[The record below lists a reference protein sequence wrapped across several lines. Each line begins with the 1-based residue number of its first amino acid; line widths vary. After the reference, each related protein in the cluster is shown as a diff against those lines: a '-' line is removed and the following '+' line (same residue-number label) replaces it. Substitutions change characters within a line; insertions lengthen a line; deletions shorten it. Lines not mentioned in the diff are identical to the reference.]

1 MNVIEEYVRSVT
13 ELVDIHL
20 TSGTQLI
27 SIYAAGTSW
36 RGTPGRKNQ
45 RFNRGTADRRRARQ
59 EKNMQ
64 ERVRGGEKEWR
75 KENVNY
81 WLRI

>member
-1 MNVIEEYVRSVT
+1 MNATEEHVRSVT
-13 ELVDIHL
+13 ELAGIHL

-27 SIYAAGTSW
+27 SIYTAGTSW
-36 RGTPGRKNQ
+36 RDTPGLENR

-59 EKNMQ
+59 ERNMQ

-81 WLRI
+81 WLKI